1 MNITEALAYIH
12 HTKWLGSRLGLSRT
26 YELLEKMGNP
36 QQKLKFVHIAGTN
49 GKGST
54 AAMTASMLRAA
65 GYTVG
70 LYTSPYLRR
79 FNERMQVNGVPIS
92 DDALAALTQ
101 AIKPL
106 ADTMQDPPTEFEL
119 ITALGFQFFLEQHC
133 DIVVLEVGLG
143 GALDS
148 TNVIPAPEAAVI
160 CAIGLD
166 HTEQLGNTCEAI
178 ALQKAGI
185 IKPGCDVVIYPATL
199 SVEQVFEQV
208 CAQQGVPLHRADF
221 QSLRSTGNSLEGQY
235 FDCENLKALF
245 LPLLGPYQLRNAAV
259 AIRTARVLA
268 QRGWRIGDEAIRE
281 GLAKTV
287 WPGRFELLNRDPI
300 FLVDGGHN
308 PQCIEAL
315 AQNMQTCFPGRKAVA
330 LCGVMADK
338 DITGMFAQTV
348 SFVSRFVTVT
358 PGNPRALPAEQL
370 ALLLGGLGIPAE
382 PCDSISQGVARAME
396 LAGRGGLV
404 CAFGSLYMTGEI
416 RACFGKE

>member
-1 MNITEALAYIH
+1 MNISEALAYIH

-26 YELLEKMGNP
+26 YELLNQMGDP
-36 QQKLKFVHIAGTN
+36 QKRLKFVHIAGTN

-54 AAMTASMLRAA
+54 AAMTASILREA

-92 DDALAALTQ
+92 DEALALLTQ
-101 AIKPL
+101 AIQPL
-106 ADTMQDPPTEFEL
+106 ADRMQDPPTEFEL
-119 ITALGFQFFLEQHC
+119 ITALGFQFFLDQHC

-143 GALDS
+143 GTLDS

-185 IKPGCDVVIYPATL
+185 IKAGCDAVIYPAAA

-208 CAQQGVPLHRADF
+208 CTQQGVPLHRADF

-235 FDCENLKALF
+235 FDCEDFKALF
-245 LPLLGPYQLRNAAV
+245 LPLLGSYQLHNAAV
-259 AIRTARVLA
+259 AIRTARVLS
-268 QRGWRIGDEAIRE
+268 QRGWRISDEAIRE

-287 WPGRFELLNRDPI
+287 WPGRFELLHRDPV

-315 AQNMQTCFPGRKAVA
+315 VQNMQTYFPGRKAIA

-338 DITGMFAQTV
+338 DVAGMFVQMV
-348 SFVSRFVTVT
+348 PFVSRFVTVT
-358 PGNPRALPAEQL
+358 PNNPRAMPAEQL
-370 ALLLGGLGIPAE
+370 AELLCGLGVPSEACASIP
-382 PCDSISQGVARAME
+382 QGVTRAMD
-396 LAGRGGLV
+396 LAGSGGLV

-416 RACFGKE
+416 RACFGRE

>member
-54 AAMTASMLRAA
+54 AAMTASVLRAA

-79 FNERMQVNGVPIS
+79 FHERMQVNGVPIS
-92 DDALAALTQ
+92 DETLAALTQ

-166 HTEQLGNTCEAI
+166 HTDQLGNTCEAI

-185 IKPGCDVVIYPATL
+185 IKPGCDVVIYPAAL

-208 CAQQGVPLHRADF
+208 CAQQGAPLHRADF

-235 FDCENLKALF
+235 FDCEDLKALF

-268 QRGWRIGDEAIRE
+268 QRGWRIGDETIRE
-281 GLAKTV
+281 GLSKTV

-315 AQNMQTCFPGRKAVA
+315 AQNMQTYFPGRKAVA

-338 DITGMFAQTV
+338 DIAGMFVQTV

-358 PGNPRALPAEQL
+358 PGNPRALPAKQL
-370 ALLLGGLGIPAE
+370 AELLGGLGIPAE
-382 PCDSISQGVARAME
+382 PCDNISLGVARAME
-396 LAGRGGLV
+396 LAGPGGLV

-416 RACFGKE
+416 RACFGRE